1 MKLFNY
7 LTNLHAPNL
16 KPVCI
21 IAKDKKEAI
30 KIAHAISPD
39 VRIIER
45 KAPVNVNYP
54 SYYQRQIELGKEY
67 IKNEKLIIKEN
78 NNEIQT
84 ND

>member
-1 MKLFNY
+1 MRLFNY

-45 KAPVNVNYP
+45 RSSVVISYEC
-54 SYYQRQIELGKEY
+54 YYQRQIELAKEY
-67 IKNEKLIIKEN
+67 LANRKLIIKEN
-78 NNEIQT
+78 
-84 ND
+84 